1 LAVSVFFCEF
11 ELPAALPGELLDPGV
26 ATVTGTDVA
35 AGEGSGVVAVGTG
48 TGVLS
53 GVVDCSTEREPFS
66 DGSARIKA
74 ISMKAAAAPIVI
86 LARMLAVPRGPK
98 AVLETLLEKSAPASD
113 FPGCRRIVTTKT
125 MHERIN
131 SPYKK

>member
-1 LAVSVFFCEF
+1 LAVSVFFCEL
-11 ELPAALPGELLDPGV
+11 ELSAALPGELLEPGV

-35 AGEGSGVVAVGTG
+35 TGEGSGVAVGTG